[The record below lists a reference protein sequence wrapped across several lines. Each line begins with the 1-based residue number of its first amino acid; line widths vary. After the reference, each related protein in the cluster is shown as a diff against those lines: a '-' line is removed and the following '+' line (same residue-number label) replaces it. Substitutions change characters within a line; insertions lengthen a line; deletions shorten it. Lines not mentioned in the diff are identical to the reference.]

1 MKYCKGCDTTKALT
15 EFYKNSR
22 HRDGL
27 QSRCKV
33 CRKKIRQNNRKK
45 ENATARKWCQ
55 NNREKIRASD
65 RKSSQRPE
73 YKKRKNAR
81 KRERRKTD
89 PQFRLKHNLRTRLHH
104 ALKGSNKSASTMAL
118 LGCSIVHLKD
128 YLAMRFLPGMTW
140 ENQGTWHV
148 DHMIPCA
155 SFDLSDPEHQRR
167 CFHYTNLQ
175 PVQLSGD
182 RKT

>member
-1 MKYCKGCDTTKALT
+1 MKTCTKCKQTKKLT
-15 EFYKNSR
+15 EFGKNSR
-22 HRDGL
+22 NKRDGL
-27 QSRCKV
+27 RSRCKV
-33 CRKKIRQNNRKK
+33 CVKAYYKKWKRNNP
-45 ENATARKWCQ
+45 
-55 NNREKIRASD
+55 EKYRASIS
-65 RKSSQRPE
+65 KSKQRPE